1 MLSKCANPDCSEPFL
16 YLHRGKLFRWER
28 RAPAANIEPRAFEK
42 KSPLSIE
49 YFWLCDTC
57 ATQLTLVRTEK
68 GVTVTPVAPE
78 IFWMA
83 S

>member
-1 MLSKCANPDCSEPFL
+1 MLSKCANPDCSESFL

-28 RAPAANIEPRAFEK
+28 RSPPTDTEPLAFEK
-42 KSPLSIE
+42 KSPLRIE

-57 ATQLTLVRTEK
+57 ATQLTVVRTEK
-68 GVTVTPVAPE
+68 GITVTPVDPE